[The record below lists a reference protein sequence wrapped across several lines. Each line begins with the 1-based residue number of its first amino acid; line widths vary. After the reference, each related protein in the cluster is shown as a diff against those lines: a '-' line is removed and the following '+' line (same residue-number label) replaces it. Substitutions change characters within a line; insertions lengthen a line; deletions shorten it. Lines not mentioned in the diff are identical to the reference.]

1 MMDGVYAKHPK
12 QGRGLHFVRVPTP
25 RTEEVEQLV
34 MKIARKAERWLSKQ
48 GYESSEDWDVSDED
62 AMPLF
67 QEASIVGRTATG
79 SRRGL
84 KIRRVQR
91 FAGRDFQLPKRCAR
105 VGGHN
110 LHGGIQVSAK
120 NRKGLETLC
129 RYIARPPLA
138 KNRWVSDGEGEYRI
152 LLKTPWSDGTS
163 SIRVGLLELMVTERS
178 GVGES
183 PNEESEASGMFGT
196 VWRLVAIIPQ
206 SRTHQVLYYGVFA
219 NNAKYRKEIL
229 PKYRRVR
236 AKPKWKKLSRK
247 DGRNKSPCCLAQ
259 LLWRSFGV

>member
-1 MMDGVYAKHPK
+1 MVSHALRWVEDVFPRVPVRQWVLTVPWGRRWLFARHHQLARGVFKIAMHGIFSRYRRWARKKGYTDIQCGSVSVVQRFGSALNLNVHLHALMMDGVYAKHPK

-67 QEASIVGRTATG
+67 QEASIVGKTATG

-91 FAGRDFQLPKRCAR
+91 FAGREFQLPKRCAS
-105 VGGHN
+105 VGGYN

-129 RYIARPPLA
+129 RYIARPWQ
-138 KNRWVSDGEGEYRI
+138 RTD
-152 LLKTPWSDGTS
+152 WSRMEKG
-163 SIRVGLLELMVTERS
+163 SIG
-178 GVGES
+178 
-183 PNEESEASGMFGT
+183 
-196 VWRLVAIIPQ
+196 
-206 SRTHQVLYYGVFA
+206 Y
-219 NNAKYRKEIL
+219 
-229 PKYRRVR
+229 
-236 AKPKWKKLSRK
+236 
-247 DGRNKSPCCLAQ
+247 C
-259 LLWRSFGV
+259 